1 MHNVQEEEQDFKIF
15 FIALSVVI
23 CASSG
28 SEKVVCNADMRGDE
42 EKAGMYPKPF
52 MCSISRSR
60 RCESSCSEEKN
71 SDEAS

>member
-1 MHNVQEEEQDFKIF
+1 MHNVQEEEQDFKIL
-15 FIALSVVI
+15 FIVLSVVI
-23 CASSG
+23 CVSKGREIAFC
-28 SEKVVCNADMRGDE
+28 KADMRGEE

-60 RCESSCSEEKN
+60 RCVSSCSEEKD

>member
-1 MHNVQEEEQDFKIF
+1 MHNVQEEEQDFRIF

-23 CASSG
+23 WASI
-28 SEKVVCNADMRGDE
+28 ERENAVCKADMRGDE